1 MNNIAKDQNDTER
14 QKYQEPTHEFIKACS
29 AYFRLF
35 TTKRKSTNQNEPS
48 IFLLRYDFVVVQRG
62 WPIVCLEYHYFAA
75 LKACSKS
82 AKIS

>member
-1 MNNIAKDQNDTER
+1 MNNIAKDKMIPKGRN
-14 QKYQEPTHEFIKACS
+14 IKSQHMNLLRHGS

-35 TTKRKSTNQNEPS
+35 TAKIKSTNQNEPS
-48 IFLLRYDFVVVQRG
+48 IFLLRYDFVAVQRG
-62 WPIVCLEYHYFAA
+62 RPIACLEYHYFAA

>member
-1 MNNIAKDQNDTER
+1 MNLLG
-14 QKYQEPTHEFIKACS
+14 HGS
-29 AYFRLF
+29 AYLRLL
-35 TTKRKSTNQNEPS
+35 TVKRKSTNQNEPS

-62 WPIVCLEYHYFAA
+62 KPIAYLEYHYFAA